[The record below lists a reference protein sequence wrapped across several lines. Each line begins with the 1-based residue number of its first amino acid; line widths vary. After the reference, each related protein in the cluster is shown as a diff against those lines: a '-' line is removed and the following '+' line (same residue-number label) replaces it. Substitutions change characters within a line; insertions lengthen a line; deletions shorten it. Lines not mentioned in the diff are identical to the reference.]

1 MVELKENS
9 VKFLLMFLEASNP
22 SELEKAIAEHK
33 KTKHMKVI
41 VEQKE
46 EVFDFDTFDFDSLS
60 QKLRKH
66 IPALS
71 DAQLNHA
78 IKMCK
83 AEKDQIRSKSHLIQV
98 IIDHL

>member
-1 MVELKENS
+1 
-9 VKFLLMFLEASNP
+9 MFLEGSNS
-22 SELEKAIAEHK
+22 SELEKAITEHT

-41 VEQKE
+41 VEPKE
-46 EVFDFDTFDFDSLS
+46 EIFDFDAFDFDNMS

-71 DAQLNHA
+71 DAQLYRA
-78 IKMCK
+78 IEMCK
-83 AEKDQIRSKSHLIQV
+83 AEKDQIRSKSQLIQV